1 MIQPTVGRV
10 LHYFPSV
17 DASLAPNAQPYAALL
32 AFVVNDTTVNLT
44 VSNPDGTTF
53 GAENVQLVQGG
64 DQVRDPTKPF
74 ARWMAYQLGQAAKT
88 EQVAAAASPSQQSV
102 HQALDTIATTTKRQ
116 IDDAHQAIANVA
128 AKASQEIQS
137 AAAPLHEKVTA
148 LENGTQ
154 AKFAELGDWLS
165 KTYHDLEAR
174 IAALSTPAT
183 PAPLQP
189 TAPASGP
196 TTAES
201 AQQPASVTQA
211 ASAT

>member
-17 DASLAPNAQPYAALL
+17 DASLAPNAQPLAALL
-32 AFVVNDTTVNLT
+32 AGVINDTTVNLT
-44 VSNPDGTTF
+44 VSNFDGSTV
-53 GAENVQLVQGG
+53 GVQNVQLVQAG

-74 ARWMAYQLGQAAKT
+74 ARWMAYQIGQAAKT
-88 EQVAAAASPSQQSV
+88 EQVAAAASPSQLSAV
-102 HQALDTIATTTKRQ
+102 RQALDTIATTTKQQ
-116 IDDAHQAIANVA
+116 IDGAHQAIASVA
-128 AKASQEIQS
+128 ATARQEIQS

-154 AKFAELGDWLS
+154 AKFAELGDWFT
-165 KTYHDLEAR
+165 KTLRDFEAR
-174 IAALSTPAT
+174 LAALSTPAT

-189 TAPASGP
+189 TAPASG
-196 TTAES
+196 AG
-201 AQQPASVTQA
+201 VTQA